1 MAKYTDAEV
10 QLFRRKVGVV
20 FQDYKLIERKTVL
33 ENIMYP
39 LAIINSPL
47 GFKKSR
53 LNQILDI
60 VWLHGYD
67 NRIVQYLSGWE
78 KQKVAIARA
87 LIHNPDF
94 IIADEPT
101 GNLDPTNAKKIADIF
116 IQLNTMGHTILMIT
130 HNMDIKDYISNKT
143 QTREWTL

>member
-1 MAKYTDAEV
+1 MLYHKQEDMAKYSDVEV

-60 VWLHGYD
+60 VGLHGYD
-67 NRIVQYLSGWE
+67 HRIVQYLSG
-78 KQKVAIARA
+78 
-87 LIHNPDF
+87 
-94 IIADEPT
+94 
-101 GNLDPTNAKKIADIF
+101 
-116 IQLNTMGHTILMIT
+116 
-130 HNMDIKDYISNKT
+130 
-143 QTREWTL
+143 